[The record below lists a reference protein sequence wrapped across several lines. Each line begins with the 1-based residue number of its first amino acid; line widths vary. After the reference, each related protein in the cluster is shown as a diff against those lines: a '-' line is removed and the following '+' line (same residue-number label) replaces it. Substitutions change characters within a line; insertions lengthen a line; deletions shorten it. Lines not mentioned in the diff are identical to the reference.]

1 MNELSSSNIIDAPT
15 IATLYSYVF
24 LDDCFTVLELV
35 KTHKNV
41 EMYDEQG
48 EY

>member
-1 MNELSSSNIIDAPT
+1 MPTSYAILVRIDKT
-15 IATLYSYVF
+15 I
-24 LDDCFTVLELV
+24 DCFTVLELV
-35 KTHKNV
+35 KIHKNV